1 MRARVQDRLAEDRA
15 SGMGAAAVPGRA
27 SAAGLASA
35 RSTESDDV
43 TGPLTVTTASDADAR
58 AWTAYVDAHPE
69 GTVYHCWPWRR
80 VLAEAFAHVPHYLV
94 ARRGERLV
102 GVLPLAQVKTLLFG
116 HSLSSLPFCPY
127 AGPLADDPQ
136 AAQALDQA
144 AVALAEQLGVDHLE
158 YRRLPGPNETARDW
172 PTNDLYVVF
181 RKDISP
187 DHEANLNAI
196 PRKQRAMVRKG
207 IKNGL
212 TADAGDLD
220 TFFDLFADNVHRHG
234 TPAHARR
241 YFALLLEAFGE
252 QADLLI
258 VRDAQGNP
266 LSGVLSL
273 YYRGEALP
281 MHAGDYASARDLAAN
296 DFKYWSLMRHAVERG
311 CTVFNYG
318 RSKLGT
324 GPYDFKKNW
333 GFEPTP
339 LAYEYKLVRG
349 QGVPQNNPLNPKYR
363 LMIETWRRMPRWF
376 VNAVGPRL
384 VRGLG

>member
-1 MRARVQDRLAEDRA
+1 MKARVQDRLTEDRA
-15 SGMGAAAVPGRA
+15 SGMGAAA
-27 SAAGLASA
+27 AADRVS
-35 RSTESDDV
+35 V
-43 TGPLTVTTASDADAR
+43 TVTTASDADAR

-94 ARRGERLV
+94 ARRGERVV

-127 AGPLADDPQ
+127 AGPLADDSQ

-144 AVALAEQLGVDHLE
+144 AVALAEKLRVDHLE
-158 YRRLPGPNETARDW
+158 YRRLPAPDETARGW
-172 PTNDLYVVF
+172 PSNDLYVVF
-181 RKDISP
+181 RKAISP
-187 DHEANLNAI
+187 DHDANLNAI

-258 VRDAQGNP
+258 VRDPQGNP

-339 LAYEYKLVRG
+339 LVYEYKLVRG

-376 VNAVGPRL
+376 VNAVGPHL

>member
-1 MRARVQDRLAEDRA
+1 MRAKVQDRLAEDRA
-15 SGMGAAAVPGRA
+15 SGMGAAALFAPAQTGD
-27 SAAGLASA
+27 GP
-35 RSTESDDV
+35 V
-43 TGPLTVTTASDADAR
+43 TVGVASDADAR

-94 ARRGERLV
+94 ARRGERIV

-116 HSLSSLPFCPY
+116 HALSSLPFCPY

-158 YRRLPGPNETARDW
+158 YRRLPGANEIVHREGDDTAALASPRGW

-181 RKDISP
+181 RKAISP
-187 DHEANLNAI
+187 DHDANLNAI

-220 TFFDLFADNVHRHG
+220 TFFDLFSDNVHRHG

-258 VRDAQGNP
+258 VRDPQGNP

-296 DFKYWSLMRHAVERG
+296 DFKYWSLMRHAVDRG

-339 LAYEYKLVRG
+339 LAYEYRLVRG

-376 VNAVGPRL
+376 VNAVGPHL